1 MNLSNKSASEK
12 RTENLPDFLLISVN
26 LGEFVDARRG
36 GRPTK
41 PVGSAGGAD
50 PSAAILQGMVQ
61 KYGGLSFPR
70 RQGAGSARPPPK
82 QAPDFPGK
90 YGPEFRR
97 VPSARPTATAAPG
110 GEQTVQGKPRGAV
123 NGQNAGIPCRRA
135 HIPGGQSHHPLKG
148 GLGRDE
154 IAENRQRPADPN

>member
-61 KYGGLSFPR
+61 KYASEAGL
-70 RQGAGSARPPPK
+70 G
-82 QAPDFPGK
+82 FPGK
-90 YGPEFRR
+90 IR
-97 VPSARPTATAAPG
+97 
-110 GEQTVQGKPRGAV
+110 
-123 NGQNAGIPCRRA
+123 AGIPPR
-135 HIPGGQSHHPLKG
+135 PLSQADG
-148 GLGRDE
+148 NRGAGR
-154 IAENRQRPADPN
+154 